1 MFGPISPHTMLET
14 KMEMQ
19 AMRFYQLALA
29 LEKYLRIG
37 HTISQ
42 PIRLVEHLLIGLV
55 LDD

>member
-1 MFGPISPHTMLET
+1 MFGPIYPHTMLEA
-14 KMEMQ
+14 KMDMQ